1 MARRK
6 KSSRKRGAS
15 RGGASGKPAV
25 TWFVAGL
32 LCGLLVSGA
41 IFFKMFFPGKDSVT
55 PVESSVDSSAD
66 TEPLIPETTEENH
79 GSRFDF
85 FTVLPEMEVVV
96 PDRALSEQATPTNPA
111 DDDARSGKFL
121 LQAGSFQNTRDAEQL
136 KAQLALLGTQANVQV
151 VTVNDVTWHRV
162 RIGPVQGARQAD
174 QLRRQ
179 LLDNGIETLVMR
191 ANP

>member
-1 MARRK
+1 MAQRK

-15 RGGASGKPAV
+15 RGRASGKPAV

-32 LCGLLVSGA
+32 LCGLVVSGA
-41 IFFKMFFPGKDSVT
+41 IFFKMLFPGKDSVT
-55 PVESSVDSSAD
+55 PVESSAD
-66 TEPLIPETTEENH
+66 AEPLIPETTEENH
-79 GSRFDF
+79 SSRFDF

-96 PDRALSEQATPTNPA
+96 PDQALSEQATPTNPA
-111 DDDARSGKFL
+111 RDDARSGMFL
-121 LQAGSFQNTRDAEQL
+121 LQAGSFQNTGDAEQL
-136 KAQLALLGTQANVQV
+136 KAQLALLGTQANVQA

-162 RIGPVQGARQAD
+162 RIGPVHGARQAD